1 MTIALIDDLRDDLE
15 VLFDYICRYCQ
26 ERRIHVHIEK
36 FISELA
42 FLRSANRTAYDL
54 VFLDIYM
61 QQASGIQVAQKLRE
75 KHPKCQIIFTT
86 ASKDYAVKAFRLQAL
101 DYLVKPYTY
110 ELLTEACNRYEQ
122 VAAKFAH
129 YIELKEGRH
138 YTRVLI
144 SDIIYTDYHN
154 HYIQIHTSTCQI
166 RSYMSFGEF
175 APMLDPYPQFLWCYR
190 NCMVNMDYIESFDSS
205 DFILNNGERLP
216 IAKARKQEIT
226 QAYANYIFDYVNGG
240 TTL

>member
-1 MTIALIDDLRDDLE
+1 MTIALVDDSHEDLE
-15 VLFDYICRYCQ
+15 TLFDYICRYCQ
-26 ERRIHVHIEK
+26 EHKIHIHIEK
-36 FISELA
+36 FISDLS
-42 FLRSANRTAYDL
+42 FLRSAKKTVYDL

-61 QQASGIQVAQKLRE
+61 QQASGIQIAQKLRE
-75 KHPKCQIIFTT
+75 WHPKCQIIFTT
-86 ASKDYAVKAFRLQAL
+86 ASRDYAIKAFRLRAL
-101 DYLVKPYTY
+101 DYLVKPYSY
-110 ELLTEACNRYEQ
+110 ELLSESCDRFGQ
-122 VAAKFAH
+122 VAAKYAH

-154 HYIQIHTSTCQI
+154 HYIQIHTAACQI

-175 APMLDPYPQFLWCYR
+175 APMLEPYPQFLWCYR
-190 NCMVNMDYIESFDSS
+190 NCMVNMDYIESFDNS

-226 QAYANYIFDYVNGG
+226 QTYANYVFDFVNGG
-240 TTL
+240 ITL

>member
-1 MTIALIDDLRDDLE
+1 M
-15 VLFDYICRYCQ
+15 
-26 ERRIHVHIEK
+26 
-36 FISELA
+36 
-42 FLRSANRTAYDL
+42 
-54 VFLDIYM
+54 
-61 QQASGIQVAQKLRE
+61 
-75 KHPKCQIIFTT
+75 
-86 ASKDYAVKAFRLQAL
+86 
-101 DYLVKPYTY
+101 
-110 ELLTEACNRYEQ
+110 
-122 VAAKFAH
+122 
-129 YIELKEGRH
+129 KEG
-138 YTRVLI
+138 YLMTRILVT
-144 SDIIYTDYHN
+144 DIMYVDYHN

-205 DFILNNGERLP
+205 DFILNTGERLP